1 MQHADSVVVTHRLS
15 CSTKCEIF
23 PDQGSNLCPLYGQV
37 DSIPPGKSKLS
48 DCITELDKNLQNP
61 NEKIEFIKLLTKEQD
76 QQELIH
82 VGLNQLMRMIG
93 IFYDLFETS

>member
-1 MQHADSVVVTHRLS
+1 MQHADSVVTHRLS

-48 DCITELDKNLQNP
+48 DCTTELHKNLQNP
-61 NEKIEFIKLLTKEQD
+61 NGEIDNFINLIIKDQD
-76 QQELIH
+76 Q
-82 VGLNQLMRMIG
+82 
-93 IFYDLFETS
+93 